1 MPPKQRFRRCTCNTL
16 HPPLLTPK
24 RRRNPQGR
32 SVLGGTVSLASCAA
46 PLPRARRSNSP
57 HALVGAL
64 KHQLSESVL
73 GIDLDDPP
81 VFGQLA
87 QSPSG
92 HSNSGAD
99 REGWEAF
106 GAICGEVAAGQ
117 LIALGAADSQDPG
130 GLVDGKDDCE
140 LIEVFVG
147 VECCCAHGDRCTAGC
162 FWCLVSDRLDTDFYE
177 SLTGTAQD
185 RHKPKDIMGGG

>member
-1 MPPKQRFRRCTCNTL
+1 MF
-16 HPPLLTPK
+16 
-24 RRRNPQGR
+24 
-32 SVLGGTVSLASCAA
+32 
-46 PLPRARRSNSP
+46 
-57 HALVGAL
+57 
-64 KHQLSESVL
+64 

-87 QSPSG
+87 QRPSG

-117 LIALGAADSQDPG
+117 LVALGAADSQDPG

-147 VECCCAHGDRCTAGC
+147 VECGCGHGDGCTAGC

-185 RHKPKDIMGGG
+185 RHKPKDIMEGGQCIYPYGNRSDFTPTKAAEWHLET